1 MYEENGDPPIEIK
14 KKQYISFMSL
24 CVTLWVC
31 SFITNSWVYNLI
43 PKKKKNFTES
53 FLEENYHVSLSGL
66 LIVT

>member
-1 MYEENGDPPIEIK
+1 MYEENGGPPIEIK

-43 PKKKKNFTES
+43 PKKNQKFTES